1 MDTASSPAR
10 PLGTLYGT
18 PQRPAAAANSP
29 RISPS
34 KPAPSYPKVQASTAE
49 VAQPLSSLSA
59 ASQPSEV
66 LQAVVDSLS
75 KLVPFIGNVAAAV
88 NLQAEHFA
96 THHDGIIRS
105 MQTARQTEAE
115 GAALRRGIELGRA
128 KGPKL

>member
-1 MDTASSPAR
+1 MEAASSPAR

-18 PQRPAAAANSP
+18 PQRPAAAGNSP

-49 VAQPLSSLSA
+49 IAQPLSRLSA

-66 LQAVVDSLS
+66 LQAVLDSLS
-75 KLVPFIGNVAAAV
+75 KMVPFIGNVAAAM
-88 NLQAEHFA
+88 NLQSESLT

-105 MQTARQTEAE
+105 MRTARQAETE
-115 GAALRRGIELGRA
+115 GAAPCAAASRR
-128 KGPKL
+128 